1 MKKYL
6 MLLVIVLM
14 NHLVINGQIR
24 ENGDFDVVMCGFGSS
39 IDEAIY
45 DCKLKACTIIFYN
58 PQGNAQYM
66 KYIEKCDTII
76 TDYIEQKYNKWFVV
90 TRMTFNTSNVP
101 YCQGKRRF
109 IAEREVRRIL
119 KIAERAC
126 CERLTSRL
134 GDMAKLPIKHELVNT
149 VDNGHEFVFVKV
161 MVTIPFLN
169 RAHNLF
175 ETVID
180 NLKVPIDEL
189 QKVYDYDSHNFTFYS
204 FGNRDEELEV
214 NNIVIYSPAASK
226 KVEVMRDGRD
236 TYHSIYKYFCENLV
250 INRWNFRIRV
260 GDTQEVHRPSIGGCR
275 GDSLNC
281 SPMVVS
287 FKGCDKTII
296 PATYT
301 IPEQGD
307 LAFIIPV
314 QHEGELR
321 LETDPTQIEKAIE
334 LWKKVVMN

>member
-1 MKKYL
+1 MKRYL
-6 MLLVIVLM
+6 LLIFICLACQ
-14 NHLVINGQIR
+14 LASGQIK
-24 ENGDFDVVMCGFGSS
+24 ENGDFDVVMGGFGSTV
-39 IDEAIY
+39 DEAIY

-109 IAEREVRRIL
+109 MAEREVRKIL
-119 KIAERAC
+119 KTAERAC

-189 QKVYDYDSHNFTFYS
+189 QKGV
-204 FGNRDEELEV
+204 
-214 NNIVIYSPAASK
+214 
-226 KVEVMRDGRD
+226 
-236 TYHSIYKYFCENLV
+236 
-250 INRWNFRIRV
+250 
-260 GDTQEVHRPSIGGCR
+260 
-275 GDSLNC
+275 
-281 SPMVVS
+281 
-287 FKGCDKTII
+287 
-296 PATYT
+296 
-301 IPEQGD
+301 
-307 LAFIIPV
+307 
-314 QHEGELR
+314 
-321 LETDPTQIEKAIE
+321 
-334 LWKKVVMN
+334 